1 MKNNFISLITEK
13 ILNEISNEGE
23 LSKEISEYKKNSAK
37 IDELKKSIE
46 NVLKQIKSGEDEEKK
61 RLALIVKFMQDFNVK
76 KAEGDDWVAE
86 LEQIPAFKYPSA
98 SYKELWE
105 EAMSKLNEATK
116 KVLKGFENAQ
126 LDTKR
131 KQTKP
136 ELTIKGKDL
145 KENSNEN
152 LTLEDIINLP
162 KDAVVVGGGYKY
174 VKIGKNAWKSTEGVL
189 KDDKH
194 LFEFLNGFDDFGY
207 YFKVLKENIISKG
220 LDWLKG
226 LLLSIKGYKK
236 TVDNL
241 PDLKKLAK
249 EAVKNMHPRDEI
261 RKKRNGKMYEKN
273 NLKEEDKGKVTLKKN
288 TKEDDIKKYT
298 DKGIDVEIEEE
309 KISNDKNQ
317 SKDQLKDILDQDKK
331 LEWDGS
337 IYLTKS
343 WDDIYKIHDGGFVV
357 FKSRNFDEIYDW
369 LNSNQGDKIEEQNL
383 GDKGYLGIKDNYDNE
398 YDYLIPKVLSLKKEQ
413 INYLFDLLGLPNNNY
428 EKRIKD
434 FFKNWAQEDEIDIIK
449 NFLKDPRDWNS
460 LKEEKRYNATD
471 KRNNHVF
478 GFGQWWHI
486 NDIKTPLKWGEE
498 GVKDNEKDAKEELD
512 SFKQAIKKY
521 KKTKIS
527 QVSDYYKKIY
537 R

>member
-126 LDTKR
+126 LDAKR

-241 PDLKKLAK
+241 PDLKKLNEESLK
-249 EAVKNMHPRDEI
+249 EVKTKELFFNNYTDRKVIEKYLKDNFIHYEFGNGVVEVPIEDYEEI
-261 RKKRNGKMYEKN
+261 KNELKKKGVI
-273 NLKEEDKGKVTLKKN
+273 LKEEDKGKITLKKD

-298 DKGIDVEIEEE
+298 DKGINVEIEE
-309 KISNDKNQ
+309 NQNQ
-317 SKDQLKDILDQDKK
+317 SKDQLKDILDNEQK
-331 LEWDGS
+331 LRWDGS
-337 IYLTKS
+337 IYLTKD
-343 WDDIYKIHDGGFVV
+343 WNDIYKIHSGGFVV
-357 FKSRNFDEIYDW
+357 FKSKNFDEIYSW
-369 LNSNQGDKIEEQNL
+369 LNSNQDQDVEIE
-383 GDKGYLGIKDNYDNE
+383 
-398 YDYLIPKVLSLKKEQ
+398 
-413 INYLFDLLGLPNNNY
+413 
-428 EKRIKD
+428 
-434 FFKNWAQEDEIDIIK
+434 
-449 NFLKDPRDWNS
+449 
-460 LKEEKRYNATD
+460 EEKRYRD
-471 KRNNHVF
+471 F
-478 GFGQWWHI
+478 
-486 NDIKTPLKWGEE
+486 
-498 GVKDNEKDAKEELD
+498 
-512 SFKQAIKKY
+512 
-521 KKTKIS
+521 
-527 QVSDYYKKIY
+527 
-537 R
+537 